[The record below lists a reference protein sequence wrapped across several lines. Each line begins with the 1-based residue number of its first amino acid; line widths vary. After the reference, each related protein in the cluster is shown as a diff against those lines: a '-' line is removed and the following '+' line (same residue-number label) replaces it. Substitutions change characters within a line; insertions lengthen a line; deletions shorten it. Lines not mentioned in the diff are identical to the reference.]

1 MSQRP
6 RNHGDAGQVLLRAV
20 GAVVIGLVLVLAFPP
35 FDLWFTAPLASG
47 AAVLVV
53 RGQPLKWSGLYGFL
67 VGMGLF
73 LPLMYWTGLEVG
85 PIPWIALAVLQS
97 AFFVPLAIGFT
108 LVQRLPAWPV
118 WAAAVWVGAEALRGR
133 VPWGGLTW
141 GKLAFSQADG
151 PFTGLAALG
160 GTPLVSFAVALV
172 GGLLAWLV
180 VSTNMRTRVV
190 AAVTATAVTGA
201 GLLVS
206 PPAADGPTI
215 TVASIQGNVPAL
227 GLDFNARARVVTAN
241 HVETTQR
248 LARDVE
254 TGAVPAPDLVIWPEN
269 SSDINPFGDERT
281 YADIDRAVSDI
292 GVPVMVSAIVPTED
306 ERNVRNTSILWD
318 PETGPGATYVKRRP
332 MPFGEFIPLRGL
344 AELVTDAVNRQPRDH
359 LGGDEVGVFETDDA
373 LIGLAICFEVGV
385 DEVVRDAVAEG
396 GQMLAV
402 QTNNATFGDSPMTE
416 QHLAMSRMR
425 AVEHGR
431 TVVVSALSGVSAVIG
446 PDGAV
451 QQRTELFTQDVL
463 VAEVPLSDASTVA
476 TIVGPAPEWVLV
488 AVGLG
493 ALGAAF
499 AVGRRRPAAADPDEQ
514 PAAVPAG
521 V

>member
-1 MSQRP
+1 M
-6 RNHGDAGQVLLRAV
+6 A
-20 GAVVIGLVLVLAFPP
+20 VLAP
-35 FDLWFTAPLASG
+35 G
-47 AAVLVV
+47 AAVLLV

-67 VGMGLF
+67 VGLGLF
-73 LPLMYWTGLEVG
+73 VPLLYWTGLEVG
-85 PIPWIALAVLQS
+85 PIPWIALAILQS

-108 LVQRLPAWPV
+108 LVQRLPGWPV
-118 WAAAVWVGAEALRGR
+118 WIAAVWVGVEALRGR

-172 GGLLAWLV
+172 AGLLAWLV
-180 VSTNMRTRVV
+180 VSTDTRTRLVALGTA
-190 AAVTATAVTGA
+190 AAVTCA

-206 PPAADGPTI
+206 PPAADGETI
-215 TVASIQGNVPAL
+215 TIASVQGNVPTM
-227 GLDFNARARVVTAN
+227 GLDFSSRARVVTSN
-241 HVETTQR
+241 HVETTEQ
-248 LARDVE
+248 LARDVQSG
-254 TGAVPAPDLVIWPEN
+254 TVPRPDLVIWPEN

-281 YADIDRAVSDI
+281 YEEIDRAVAAI
-292 GVPVMVSAIVPTED
+292 GVPVLVSAIVPTED
-306 ERNVRNTSILWD
+306 QRNVRNTSILWN

-332 MPFGEFIPLRGL
+332 MPFGEFIPMRRL
-344 AELVTDAVNRQPRDH
+344 AGLVTDAVNRQPRDH
-359 LGGDEVGVFETDDA
+359 VAGDEVGVFQTDDA
-373 LIGLAICFEVGV
+373 KVGLAICFEVGV
-385 DEVVRDAVAEG
+385 DEVVRDAVVEG

-402 QTNNATFGDSPMTE
+402 QTNNATFRDSPMTE

-431 TVVVSALSGVSAVIG
+431 TVVVSALSGVSAIVG

-463 VAEVPLSDASTVA
+463 VADVPLSSARTLATV
-476 TIVGPAPEWVLV
+476 VGPAPEWILV
-488 AVGLG
+488 AVALG
-493 ALGAAF
+493 ALGAAISLT
-499 AVGRRRPAAADPDEQ
+499 RRRPDAGDPDQE